1 MQFLIKMQHKKG
13 LKMRKDDFLLS
24 SDYDEND
31 KQYFYVYNWQT
42 LEILRKFDDPDA
54 AEQFF
59 NAIPD

>member
-1 MQFLIKMQHKKG
+1 
-13 LKMRKDDFLLS
+13 MRKDDFLLS

-31 KQYFYVYNWQT
+31 NQYFYIYNWKT
-42 LEILRKFDDPDA
+42 LEILKKFDDPDA

>member
-1 MQFLIKMQHKKG
+1 
-13 LKMRKDDFLLS
+13 MRKDDFLLS

-54 AEQFF
+54 AKQFF